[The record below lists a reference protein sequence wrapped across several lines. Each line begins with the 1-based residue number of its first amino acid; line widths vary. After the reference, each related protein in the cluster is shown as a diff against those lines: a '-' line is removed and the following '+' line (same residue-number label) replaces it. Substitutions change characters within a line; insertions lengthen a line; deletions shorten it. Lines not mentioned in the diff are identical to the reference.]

1 MKQKNKKS
9 GFFTMLLGAL
19 SASLLGNLLT
29 DKGVMRAG
37 EGGAVMSQGQGTI
50 RAGQDFKWDN
60 NTYHAIIK
68 IKTVDETYIDF
79 NKDDNKEGPKFKI
92 GNHIRM
98 SKYKNIFAKGYVPN
112 LSEKVIKRKGN
123 KPYVKWKG
131 YDSFL
136 TVGLIKKT

>member
-50 RAGQDFKWDN
+50 TAGQDFK
-60 NTYHAIIK
+60 
-68 IKTVDETYIDF
+68 
-79 NKDDNKEGPKFKI
+79 
-92 GNHIRM
+92 
-98 SKYKNIFAKGYVPN
+98 
-112 LSEKVIKRKGN
+112 
-123 KPYVKWKG
+123 
-131 YDSFL
+131 
-136 TVGLIKKT
+136 

>member
-1 MKQKNKKS
+1 
-9 GFFTMLLGAL
+9 
-19 SASLLGNLLT
+19 
-29 DKGVMRAG
+29 
-37 EGGAVMSQGQGTI
+37 MSQGQGTI

-98 SKYKNIFAKGYVPN
+98 PKYKNIFAKGYVPN

-123 KPYVKWKG
+123 KLYVKWKG